1 MKQPSDFLWQLIKS
15 LDRNEKL
22 FIRRNFLSRSAQEGK
37 VYVQLFD
44 AISTQK
50 TYNED
55 FILKRLGP
63 ALNRTNIS
71 SQKHYLQQLIC
82 ESLIRYEGRDS
93 VSQEIFNQ
101 ILLVRIFRKKGLLE
115 DAHNTWRKA
124 VSLAQETESLALL
137 NLLKTE
143 FEKMILFSSVHTRY
157 DELHTLLK
165 KNVVNHKEY
174 TNIIALG
181 DIYAETILLKRK
193 THFEIG
199 PQLKT
204 KIESLLKQVEKHS
217 AALKSPSFW
226 FRHYYLINKATLL
239 YLLNRIPASSQ
250 VLRQLLAIW
259 HEKPHFMKTEG
270 EHYVELMYMI
280 NYAVVKEGDYSYVMQ
295 VFNDKKNDLITEPL
309 QRANFEAIKYL
320 AFNKIYNKTARYDEV
335 DKLVRFMK
343 VKYVQW
349 EPLLN
354 SDMNQTVNLS
364 LGIASFALERYDD
377 ALYFTKRGITYFKDG
392 TREEHSSLA
401 QILLLLISYC
411 IDNDRL
417 FDSQY
422 RATYTYFYKRK
433 KKQPFESALVSCLHR
448 SFYMKDN
455 KRKVKE
461 YQKALQVFEENKENE
476 VQQAMVSIFNYP
488 AWLQSR
494 AERIPYQKFIE
505 RKVKDGLIS
514 G

>member
-1 MKQPSDFLWQLIKS
+1 MRQRSDFLWQLINS

-22 FIRRNFLSRSAQEGK
+22 YFKRNFLPRSAQEEK

-44 AISTQK
+44 AIATQK
-50 TYNED
+50 AYNEER
-55 FILKRLGP
+55 ILKRLGP

-82 ESLIRYEGRDS
+82 ESLISYAGRDS

-115 DAHNTWRKA
+115 EAHNTWRKA
-124 VSLAQETESLALL
+124 VSRAQETESLALL

-143 FEKMILFSSVHTRY
+143 FEKMVLFSSVHTRY

-165 KNVVNHKEY
+165 NNVVSHQEY
-174 TNIIALG
+174 TNIIALR

-193 THFEIG
+193 THFETD
-199 PQLKT
+199 PQLKA
-204 KIESLLKQVEKHS
+204 KIEALLKQVEKHS
-217 AALKSPSFW
+217 AALDSPSFW

-239 YLLNRIPASSQ
+239 YLLNHISESAR
-250 VLRQLLAIW
+250 VLRQLLEIW
-259 HEKPHFMKTEG
+259 HGKPHFMKTAG

-280 NYAVVKEGDYSYVMQ
+280 NYAVVKEGDYAYVMQ
-295 VFNDKKNDLITEPL
+295 VFNDKNNDLITEPL

-320 AFNKIYNKTARYDEV
+320 AFNKIYNKTAQYDEV
-335 DKLVRFMK
+335 EKLVRFMK
-343 VKYVQW
+343 AKYVLW

-354 SDMNQTVNLS
+354 SDMNQTLNLS

-377 ALYFTKRGITYFKDG
+377 ALYFTKRGVTYFKDG
-392 TREEHSSLA
+392 TREEHSALA

-411 IDNDRL
+411 INNDRL

-433 KKQPFESALVSCLHR
+433 KKQPFEAALVSCLHR
-448 SFYMKDN
+448 SFYMREYKS
-455 KRKVKE
+455 KLKE
-461 YQKALQVFEENKENE
+461 YQKALQVFEENKED
-476 VQQAMVSIFNYP
+476 VMQQAMFSIFNYP

-494 AERIPYQKFIE
+494 AERIPYRKFIE
-505 RKVKDGLIS
+505 RKVKAGLLA